1 MYVTKYKNIIYYLP
15 ASFFFLV
22 FLKKNLFFA
31 LINLFCVNRNDDL

>member
-15 ASFFFLV
+15 ASFFFV